1 MRTTESTRWQVTRR
15 PCYAFLL
22 TADWYYLD
30 PYIAELLTQ
39 LDGLPLA
46 IVSAGAYL
54 KQSVITCREYL
65 KLYKE
70 SWLQLQQLSPQ
81 QSSLEQKSMHT
92 TWKIT
97 LNQIM
102 RQHRHAAVLLKQWI
116 AFNSNDIWYG
126 LFQSARPESASDPLV
141 FDTAM
146 AVLSRYGW
154 VEPGPVAAGNSQ
166 QGRGYSLQKC
176 IHAWLQYEDCFV
188 SDIDLLTQL
197 AVLKISTYQLDL
209 VTKFNFFSL
218 ELPDRNRLLPHA
230 DRCLEIYLS
239 SGKDKYNSLFDLKAQ
254 LRLADLYMI
263 WSTRAS
269 PIYTC
274 YLDFLCQPYEE
285 KRNLAKSQDLYCLL
299 MEKLD
304 MQQDQSNREVQD
316 MMSKVYH
323 QRGLIMFRNQQFVM
337 ASKMFRLSIHSNA
350 PAYVSHIKLT
360 QFLSGP
366 IFLIPLNGLIFYI
379 LLREEDFRKDVPLN
393 MLLLFVKPIV
403 FLHLLISQRMQRWKT
418 LLLWAVGH
426 ACFQVYYSSI
436 QPTLNWGAFICG
448 TYGEVAIVLLLM
460 PMLFREGIY

>member
-1 MRTTESTRWQVTRR
+1 
-15 PCYAFLL
+15 
-22 TADWYYLD
+22 
-30 PYIAELLTQ
+30 
-39 LDGLPLA
+39 
-46 IVSAGAYL
+46 
-54 KQSVITCREYL
+54 
-65 KLYKE
+65 
-70 SWLQLQQLSPQ
+70 
-81 QSSLEQKSMHT
+81 
-92 TWKIT
+92 
-97 LNQIM
+97 
-102 RQHRHAAVLLKQWI
+102 
-116 AFNSNDIWYG
+116 
-126 LFQSARPESASDPLV
+126 
-141 FDTAM
+141 M

-197 AVLKISTYQLDL
+197 AVLKISTYQWDL

-323 QRGLIMFRNQQFVM
+323 QRGHILFRNQQFVM
-337 ASKMFRLSIHSNA
+337 ASKMFRLSLRSNDGTDA
-350 PAYVSHIKLT
+350 FYAKLT
-360 QFLSGP
+360 SPWNGAILLTLFY
-366 IFLIPLNGLIFYI
+366 GLICYI
-379 LLREEDFRKDVPLN
+379 VLRDKNFRNDALLN
-393 MLLLFVKPIV
+393 MLLLFVKPMV
-403 FLHLLISQRMQRWKT
+403 FIHLLGSQWMQRWKT
-418 LLLWAVGH
+418 LLMWVVGH
-426 ACFQVYYSSI
+426 ACLQVYYSST
-436 QPTLNWGAFICG
+436 QSTLTWEAFVAG
-448 TYGEVAIVLLLM
+448 TYGEVGTVLLM
-460 PMLFREGIY
+460 TPMLFREGIY